1 MQTAGSTG
9 ISAMRMAVI
18 LVPERHSS
26 RLQHL
31 VACAARWMWE
41 GGESGVH
48 SQCVARGSG
57 VHMVAGRGLGRRE
70 RGEAGG
76 HLVHLTFRVGPWIKH
91 SSSSSSSSRSTWQD
105 TYHSSKIGAN

>member
-1 MQTAGSTG
+1 
-9 ISAMRMAVI
+9 MRMAVI
-18 LVPERHSS
+18 LVAERRPS
-26 RLQHL
+26 RPHHL
-31 VACAARWMWE
+31 EACAARWVRE

-91 SSSSSSSSRSTWQD
+91 SSSHRTALAKLGQRTQLHST
-105 TYHSSKIGAN
+105 G

>member
-1 MQTAGSTG
+1 
-9 ISAMRMAVI
+9 MRMAVI
-18 LVPERHSS
+18 LVPERRPS
-26 RLQHL
+26 RPDHL
-31 VACAARWMWE
+31 EACAARWVRE

-91 SSSSSSSSRSTWQD
+91 SSSSSSSFGS
-105 TYHSSKIGAN
+105 